1 MKIMA
6 FEVNELS
13 IMNLKFLDFFI
24 FLDNSVMIMKDFL
37 KVGIWWNI
45 ELMPDD

>member
-1 MKIMA
+1 MKIMV

-24 FLDNSVMIMKDFL
+24 FLVIIVMVMKDFL
-37 KVGIWWNI
+37 EVGIWWNI